1 MFSKA
6 KRKKIEEHLFSFIG
20 KISDNNNVAI
30 YKSRFAN
37 MTDEEFTEFM
47 DSLSRKEINLA
58 VVQPTG
64 KKNTVTVAKCM
75 GVADDMGVKLLDNVV
90 YKTDTPY
97 IANLQ
102 TAILRLPIKR
112 TVQVLSSKIGVP
124 KDNKTIDSTTGQPV
138 GKSKG
143 AKITLP
149 ELQLLDAIGLKVSLI
164 EAMKIRGGD
173 QGAYRAYTASLENYG
188 MASQEVINQ
197 YSTGVVS
204 SKTLQSIYN
213 AMLLDI
219 NLVD

>member
-20 KISDNNNVAI
+20 KISDQYNVLI

-37 MTDEEFTEFM
+37 MSDEEFTQFM
-47 DSLSRKEINLA
+47 EDLKNKKINLA

-64 KKNTVTVAKCM
+64 RKNTVTVEKCM
-75 GVADDMGVKLLDNVV
+75 NLSVEMNVKILDNVV

-97 IANLQ
+97 IANFE
-102 TAILRLPIKR
+102 TAILRLPVKR
-112 TVQVLSSKIGVP
+112 TVQILSSKIGVP

-149 ELQLLDAIGLKVSLI
+149 ELQLLDAIGLNESLI
-164 EAMKIRGGD
+164 ELMKIRGGD

-188 MASQEVINQ
+188 MASQEVINR

-213 AMLLDI
+213 SMLLDI

>member
-20 KISDNNNVAI
+20 KISDQYNVLI

-37 MTDEEFTEFM
+37 MSDEEFTQFM
-47 DSLSRKEINLA
+47 EDLKNKKINLA

-64 KKNTVTVAKCM
+64 RKNTVTVEKCM
-75 GVADDMGVKLLDNVV
+75 NLSVEMNVKILDNVV

-97 IANLQ
+97 IANFE

-112 TVQVLSSKIGVP
+112 TVQILSSKIGVP

-149 ELQLLDAIGLKVSLI
+149 ELQLLDAIGLNESLI
-164 EAMKIRGGD
+164 ELMKIRGGD

-188 MASQEVINQ
+188 MASQEVINR

-213 AMLLDI
+213 SMLLDI

>member
-1 MFSKA
+1 MFNKA
-6 KRKKIEEHLFSFIG
+6 KRKKIELHLFSFIG
-20 KISDNNNVAI
+20 KISDEYNVAI

-47 DSLSRKEINLA
+47 DNLENKKINLA
-58 VVQPTG
+58 IVQPTG
-64 KKNTVTVAKCM
+64 KKNTVTVEKCM
-75 GVADDMGVKLLDNVV
+75 KLADEMNVKLLDKVV
-90 YKTDTPY
+90 YKTETPY
-97 IANLQ
+97 MANLE

-112 TVQVLSSKIGVP
+112 TVQILSSKIGVP

-149 ELQLLDAIGLKVSLI
+149 ELQLLDAIGLEKSLV
-164 EAMKIRGGD
+164 ELMKIRGGD

-213 AMLLDI
+213 SMLLDI